1 MTPAYLIDGDKRH
14 LGRLA
19 LYSLPA
25 IPLSIM
31 IVPATALVPIFY
43 TGTFG
48 LDLALV
54 GLVLLAVRLFDA
66 LTDPVAGYLSD
77 RTRTPIGRRKPW
89 LLAGAPILLIGVWL
103 LFAPPLS
110 PGLVFLAGAS
120 ALTYL
125 GWTLIQIPYWSW
137 GAEIGRSYDERTTVS
152 AFRESAMIFGIALA
166 SLAPIIAANYG
177 YGIDRVT
184 MFALAGLVTL
194 LLPIALGLSMFSF
207 REPQDH
213 SGQAADWTAL
223 GQVLKTNAP
232 FRRLVIAF
240 AIIEFGKGASI
251 AVMPYLLSYYF
262 GQAELIG
269 LVLLIPYVLIIASTP
284 FWLMISRRVG
294 KHKAIALSLFLSAL
308 LLSVAIVPLGREDG
322 LIFLAIECAVGLTAG
337 GFAVLPYAIVGDTAD
352 HYADQTGGDPMLA
365 THFAAWSFVRKLM
378 LALAVGIALP
388 LLALAGFDPKAETVE
403 NVEAT
408 KWLFIALA
416 APFYLAGV
424 ALLASFPLTKEKHDA
439 IVTRL
444 ASRTPQT
451 ASGETHGH

>member
-1 MTPAYLIDGDKRH
+1 MSPAYLIDSNQRH

-25 IPLSIM
+25 IPLAIM

-43 TGTFG
+43 TGAFG

-54 GLVLLAVRLFDA
+54 GIVLLAVRIFDA

-77 RTRTPIGRRKPW
+77 RTRSSIGRRKPW
-89 LLAGAPILLIGVWL
+89 LIAGTPILIAGVWL
-103 LFAPPLS
+103 LFAPPID
-110 PGLVFLAGAS
+110 PGLIFLAGAS

-166 SLAPIIAANYG
+166 SLSPIIAAAYG

-184 MFALAGLVTL
+184 MLALASLVTV
-194 LLPIALGLSMFSF
+194 LLPIAVLCAVFSF
-207 REPQDH
+207 REPHEQ
-213 SGQAADWTAL
+213 SGQTADWTAL
-223 GQVLKTNAP
+223 AHVLKTNAP
-232 FRRLVIAF
+232 FRRLVTAF
-240 AIIEFGKGASI
+240 AIIEFGKGASVAI
-251 AVMPYLLSYYF
+251 MPYLLSYYF
-262 GQAELIG
+262 GQPALIG

-284 FWLMISRRVG
+284 VWLMISRRIG
-294 KHKAIALSLFLSAL
+294 KHRAIALSLFLSAL
-308 LLSVAIVPLGREDG
+308 LLSVAIVPLGPADG
-322 LIFLAIECAVGLTAG
+322 YLFLAIECAVGLTAG

-352 HYADQTGGDPMLA
+352 HYADRTGGDPMLA
-365 THFAAWSFVRKLM
+365 THFAAWSFIRKLM

-388 LLALAGFDPKAETVE
+388 ILAVAGFNPNAETVQ
-403 NVEAT
+403 NAEAT
-408 KWLFIALA
+408 KWLFIVLA

-424 ALLASFPLTKEKHDA
+424 ALLLGFPLNKEAHAA
-439 IVTRL
+439 IVSRL
-444 ASRTPQT
+444 EIRNSQNT
-451 ASGETHGH
+451 SGNVYEN